1 MPEANLLKPIRQKLA
16 IFVAGNLRG
25 LLRENDVSLDVTICN
40 VNYNLEYQKH
50 EKKILH
56 LRFKNV
62 SIDAIY
68 RYCHSL
74 VYLTSCLR
82 I

>member
-50 EKKILH
+50 EKK
-56 LRFKNV
+56 
-62 SIDAIY
+62 Y
-68 RYCHSL
+68 Y
-74 VYLTSCLR
+74 T
-82 I
+82 